1 VVGYKPEEGS
11 FQVVYDDETQQRGP
25 GQEVEVRVQRR
36 RRGTGVL
43 V

>member
-11 FQVVYDDETQQRGP
+11 FQVVYDDETQQRAP